1 MTTKMFQYQSELSQE
16 KNAKLLICL
25 YITSLQTFSFQPRVT
40 FKSWKIYSWRFKLND
55 TTIN

>member
-1 MTTKMFQYQSELSQE
+1 MTTKIFQYKSELSQE

-40 FKSWKIYSWRFKLND
+40 FESRKIYS
-55 TTIN
+55 